1 MIFCIRFNV
10 SVLYPFEVFV
20 NISKTLNLM
29 QQLFV
34 SYIHS
39 SDIHSILLT
48 VKLLSALWPLLHEI
62 LNTVMTVLM
71 NGKCL

>member
-1 MIFCIRFNV
+1 MVFCIKFNV

-20 NISKTLNLM
+20 NISKTPNFM
-29 QQLFV
+29 QQVFV

-48 VKLLSALWPLLHEI
+48 VKLLSALRPLLHKI
-62 LNTVMTVLM
+62 LNTVMKVLM
-71 NGKCL
+71 YGKCL